1 MALTSSLFFLSAVG
15 LFVVS
20 VFSLTVDA
28 FPCNGDEDSF
38 SEFNRIV
45 INIQKSIKIVSE
57 KH

>member
-1 MALTSSLFFLSAVG
+1 MALTSSLFFISCG
-15 LFVVS
+15 LFIAS

-28 FPCNGDEDSF
+28 FPCNGDENRF
-38 SEFNRIV
+38 GELNRIV